1 MLGLTPIKHKGA
13 TATRGEDGDVGGT
26 KNQSKR
32 KKKARADRDHGGDQ
46 GDEGD
51 DGVVATNEALK
62 LAAGWLGVSAED
74 VMGGLDA
81 DGGGGGSA
89 NTNEQGGVGL
99 FAGLGFGTKKK
110 QSFKSNSREN
120 SAWNR
125 KVDERLLKRK
135 SRPREEAKQGRERE
149 EEGEGEE
156 EEESRAAAVG
166 GRNKPGGFSKMDM
179 LKSEGGST
187 KLKKKKKKR

>member
-32 KKKARADRDHGGDQ
+32 KKKARADRDHGGN
-46 GDEGD
+46 GGN
-51 DGVVATNEALK
+51 DGNDVVATNEALK

-81 DGGGGGSA
+81 DGGEGASA

-135 SRPREEAKQGRERE
+135 SRPREEAKQGRE
-149 EEGEGEE
+149 EEGEGED

-166 GRNKPGGFSKMDM
+166 GRLKTGGFSKMDM

-187 KLKKKKKKR
+187 KLKKKKKR